1 MKVIT
6 VDNFHNVAENYL
18 ITHAHYDHIKGFK
31 KYKKG
36 KIIGSPITIDVLKL
50 YNSAIL
56 DLFIQKIHPDNEYT
70 IPNCKY
76 DIKLHTTEA
85 NHCPGA
91 LMFYLHTPDKSIV
104 YTGDFRINKN
114 VEEFAQKF
122 QKVDIAYVDT
132 TYASPEYNFISQ
144 ESAIVEII
152 TIIKK
157 NLGKKIY
164 IGLYTLGKNKIINA
178 IYQELKIQT
187 YVNPF
192 NAQIFKIVKM
202 EKAVTT
208 SPKDSII
215 YSTELKLLWNTLY
228 DKKEE
233 PDSIYIIPTG
243 WTQRNKTVRDK
254 FFLIPYSEHC
264 DYYEL
269 QRFLSILK
277 PKEYYPL
284 HYFRGM

>member
-6 VDNFHNVAENYL
+6 VDNFHYVAENY
-18 ITHAHYDHIKGFK
+18 IISHAHHDHIKGFK

-50 YNSAIL
+50 YNNTIL
-56 DLFIQKIHPDNEYT
+56 DLFVQKIHPDNEYT
-70 IPNCKY
+70 IPNCKH
-76 DIKLHTTEA
+76 DIKLYSIES

-91 LMFYLHTPDKSIV
+91 LMFYFSTPNKSIV
-104 YTGDFRINKN
+104 YTGDFRINKK

-122 QKVDIAYVDT
+122 QEVEVAYIDT
-132 TYASPEYNFISQ
+132 TYASPKYNFISQ

-152 TIIKK
+152 SIIKK
-157 NLGKKIY
+157 NIGKKIY
-164 IGLYTLGKNKIINA
+164 IGLYRLGKNKIINA
-178 IYQELKIQT
+178 IYEELKIQT

-202 EKAVTT
+202 GKVVTT
-208 SPKDSII
+208 IPKDNII
-215 YSTELKLLWNTLY
+215 YGVDLKTLWEILY

-233 PDSIYIIPTG
+233 PNSIYIIPTG
-243 WTQRNKTVRDK
+243 WTQTNKTIRNK
-254 FFLIPYSEHC
+254 FYLIPYSEHC

-269 QRFLSILK
+269 QRFLKILK

-284 HYFRGM
+284 HYFKGI